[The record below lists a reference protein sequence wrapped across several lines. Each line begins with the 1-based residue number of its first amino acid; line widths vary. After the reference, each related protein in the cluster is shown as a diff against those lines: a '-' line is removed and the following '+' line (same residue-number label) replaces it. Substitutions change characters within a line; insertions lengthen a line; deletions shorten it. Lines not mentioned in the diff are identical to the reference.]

1 MSACPICQRPAAP
14 RAENKAFPFC
24 SGRCQQIDLA
34 KWLTGEYRI
43 PTNERPDS
51 VDNGLPDDTSNVDTQ
66 LAAGNRKESPS

>member
-24 SGRCQQIDLA
+24 SRRCQQIDLA

-43 PTNERPDS
+43 PTNEPPDAG
-51 VDNGLPDDTSNVDTQ
+51 DNRLPDEPSNVDTQ
-66 LAAGNRKESPS
+66 LAAGNRKESSS